1 MTLQCDN
8 MEGSEAKM
16 KKTLILI
23 SIFIMMLV
31 SCSGKKSSVNT
42 TANKTIGLP
51 NPVQESTAEDIAK
64 ELNVKFAV
72 PDGAKNI
79 RYSIVSGNLAQMDFI
94 LNEAECTARIKRDAE
109 SEDIS
114 GFYYNW
120 SNETPCTV
128 GENAG
133 IAKWQ
138 ITEVGEVVGIC
149 LWQNKASNLT
159 YSVSMKKNA
168 DSEKLIALA
177 NAVYITGGAPMTY
190 KMVSMAEGLE
200 IAKNNPD
207 AIIVDVRHDDEY
219 KAGHI
224 PGAVLL
230 TMETITAETAA
241 KVLLDKNQMILIY
254 CRSGRRSKIAAQN
267 LLDLGYTNLIEFG
280 GILDYKGKVEK

>member
-1 MTLQCDN
+1 
-8 MEGSEAKM
+8 M
-16 KKTLILI
+16 KKTFILI
-23 SIFIMMLV
+23 SIFMIMLI
-31 SCSGKKSSVNT
+31 SCSGKKSTVNAAT
-42 TANKTIGLP
+42 NKTVGLP
-51 NPVQESTAEDIAK
+51 NPVQESTAEDIVK

-79 RYSIVSGNLAQMDFI
+79 RYSIIAGNLAQMGFI
-94 LNEAECTARIKRDAE
+94 WNEAECTARIKRDAE

-177 NAVYITGGAPMTY
+177 NDIYDVGGEPMTY

-207 AIIVDVRHDDEY
+207 AIIVDVRRDDEY

-241 KVLLDKNQMILIY
+241 KVLPDKNQMILIY
-254 CRSGRRSKIAAQN
+254 CRSGRRSKIAAQT

-280 GILDYKGKVEK
+280 GILDYKGRVEK

>member
-1 MTLQCDN
+1 
-8 MEGSEAKM
+8 M

-23 SIFIMMLV
+23 SIFMIMLV
-31 SCSGKKSSVNT
+31 SCSGKKSAVNAA
-42 TANKTIGLP
+42 ANKTVDLP
-51 NPVQESTAEDIAK
+51 NPVQESTAEEIAK

-72 PDGAKNI
+72 PDGAKNL
-79 RYSIVSGNLAQMDFI
+79 RYSIIAGNLAQMDFI
-94 LNEAECTARIKRDAE
+94 WNEAECTARIKRDAE

-133 IAKWQ
+133 IAKWK

-177 NAVYITGGAPMTY
+177 NAVYIAGGEPMTY

-207 AIIVDVRHDDEY
+207 AIIVDVRRDDEY

-230 TMETITAETAA
+230 TMETITAETAE
-241 KVLLDKNQMILIY
+241 KVLPNKNQMILIY

>member
-1 MTLQCDN
+1 M
-8 MEGSEAKM
+8 
-16 KKTLILI
+16 I
-23 SIFIMMLV
+23 MLV
-31 SCSGKKSSVNT
+31 SCSGKKSAVNT

-79 RYSIVSGNLAQMDFI
+79 RYSIIAGNLAQMDFI
-94 LNEAECTARIKRDAE
+94 WNEAECTARIKRDAE

-120 SNETPCTV
+120 SNKVPCTV

-133 IAKWQ
+133 TAKWQ

-177 NAVYITGGAPMTY
+177 NAVYIAGGAPMTY

-230 TMETITAETAA
+230 TMETITEETAA
-241 KVLLDKNQMILIY
+241 KVLLDKSQMILIY
-254 CRSGRRSKIAAQN
+254 CRSGRRSKIAAQT
-267 LLDLGYTNLIEFG
+267 LLELGYTNLIEFG

>member
-1 MTLQCDN
+1 
-8 MEGSEAKM
+8 M

-23 SIFIMMLV
+23 SIFMIMLV
-31 SCSGKKSSVNT
+31 SCSGKKTAVNT

-51 NPVQESTAEDIAK
+51 NPVQESTAEDITK

-79 RYSIVSGNLAQMDFI
+79 RYSIIAGNLAQMDFI
-94 LNEAECTARIKRDAE
+94 WNEAECTARIKRDAE

-114 GFYYNW
+114 GFYYTW

-190 KMVSMAEGLE
+190 KMVSMSEGIE

-230 TMETITAETAA
+230 TMETITAKTAA
-241 KVLLDKNQMILIY
+241 KVLPDKTQMILIY
-254 CRSGRRSKIAAQN
+254 CRSGRRSKIAAQT
-267 LLDLGYTNLIEFG
+267 LLELGYTNLIEFG